1 MKEIRT
7 KILKHLAIKSLRY
20 FTDKAKTLKKDPILV
35 KMLYSDNVVFD
46 QVTGLMMEV
55 EGGEFDF
62 FQVKAIS
69 T

>member
-7 KILKHLAIKSLRY
+7 KILKQLAIKSLMY
-20 FTDKAKTLKKDPILV
+20 FADKAKTLKKDSILV

-46 QVTGLMMEV
+46 QVTGLMVEV